1 MWKALINKGRI
12 WAFFFHSTIS
22 KQTIEAC
29 QDLNFIKGQEPIQ
42 KSIYVNIRKILQ
54 TFFPFYPVEGIL
66 TYWPFGLGSYSMR
79 EIASYSNEGLLAAVI
94 LWTRSEPWWG
104 NSLGLVESVEKI
116 SHPAP
121 CYLNSGE
128 LIAIILSDWYCSP
141 KRDLNLG
148 LSRIAVFEDCN
159 ATALSNHRWM
169 RTCLMTW

>member
-1 MWKALINKGRI
+1 MSFLFSFNDIKADYWGMPRSRLHKRPGTNPKKHLRK
-12 WAFFFHSTIS
+12 HQENST
-22 KQTIEAC
+22 
-29 QDLNFIKGQEPIQ
+29 N
-42 KSIYVNIRKILQ
+42 
-54 TFFPFYPVEGIL
+54 FFPLLPCWG
-66 TYWPFGLGSYSMR
+66 YWPFGLGSYSMR

-128 LIAIILSDWYCSP
+128 LIAIILNDWYCSP